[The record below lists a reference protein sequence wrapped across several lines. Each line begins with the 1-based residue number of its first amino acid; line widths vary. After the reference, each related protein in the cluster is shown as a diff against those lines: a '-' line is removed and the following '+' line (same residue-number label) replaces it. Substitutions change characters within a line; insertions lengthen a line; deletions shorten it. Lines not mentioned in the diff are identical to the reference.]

1 MELALEQAE
10 LAAAEGEIPVG
21 AVVIGPNG
29 LVVGAGRNARE
40 ARQDP
45 TDHAEV
51 IAIRQATAA
60 LELMQQAP
68 ALEAVVAPV
77 GGGGL
82 LSGTALACRALSPA
96 TAVWGAEPE
105 AARDAHDSLAAGR
118 LIDDRVPQTICDGLR
133 GHLSP
138 RTFALLARHADG
150 ILLAGEDAIR
160 AATLL
165 AWRHLKIVIEPSS
178 AVALAVVLATPEVFG
193 GKRVGI
199 VLSGGNVDPAALAPA
214 GGLIDA

>member
-60 LELMQQAP
+60 LGDRFLDGCTLVVT
-68 ALEAVVAPV
+68 LEPCVMCAGVILAARVPRVVFGAWDEKAGAVGSVYDLLRDGRLPHPVPEVVAGV
-77 GGGGL
+77 
-82 LSGTALACRALSPA
+82 RADECA
-96 TAVWGAEPE
+96 
-105 AARDAHDSLAAGR
+105 
-118 LIDDRVPQTICDGLR
+118 Q
-133 GHLSP
+133 
-138 RTFALLARHADG
+138 LLADFF
-150 ILLAGEDAIR
+150 
-160 AATLL
+160 T
-165 AWRHLKIVIEPSS
+165 
-178 AVALAVVLATPEVFG
+178 
-193 GKRVGI
+193 KRR
-199 VLSGGNVDPAALAPA
+199 
-214 GGLIDA
+214 